1 MNYYNNFILCVFLS
15 KILFVVCGVWHFILV
30 RKNKGEN
37 ELSSRLFTWKE
48 YFEFIFLVSMA
59 LLCLHLFNPLTE
71 IRPAINKETR
81 LLLFIFGLI
90 VLINSKWEVVV
101 GHSKWLM
108 LLQYFISGR
117 RDINTDVILSY

>member
-37 ELSSRLFTWKE
+37 ELSSRLLTWKE

-90 VLINSKWEVVV
+90 VLINSKWELVV

>member
-1 MNYYNNFILCVFLS
+1 MSYYNNFILCVFLS

-30 RKNKGEN
+30 RKNKSEN
-37 ELSSRLFTWKE
+37 ELSLRLAMWKE

-59 LLCLHLFNPLTE
+59 LLCMHLFNPLAE
-71 IRPAINKETR
+71 IRPAINRETR
-81 LLLFIFGLI
+81 VLLFIFGFI
-90 VLINSKWEVVV
+90 VLINCKWELIV
-101 GHSKWLM
+101 GHSKWLA

>member
-37 ELSSRLFTWKE
+37 ELSLRLSTLKE
-48 YFEFIFLVSMA
+48 YFEFIFLASMA
-59 LLCLHLFNPLTE
+59 LLSMYLFNPLAE
-71 IRPAINKETR
+71 IRPAINRETR
-81 LLLFIFGLI
+81 LLLFIFGFI
-90 VLINSKWEVVV
+90 VLINCKWELVV
-101 GHSKWLM
+101 GHYKWLA

>member
-15 KILFVVCGVWHFILV
+15 KILFVVCGVWHLILV

-37 ELSSRLFTWKE
+37 ELSLRLSMWKE

-59 LLCLHLFNPLTE
+59 LLSLYLFNPLAE

-81 LLLFIFGLI
+81 LLLFIFGFI
-90 VLINSKWEVVV
+90 VLINCKWELIV
-101 GHSKWLM
+101 GHSKWLA

>member
-1 MNYYNNFILCVFLS
+1 VFLS

-37 ELSSRLFTWKE
+37 ELSSRLAIWKE

-59 LLCLHLFNPLTE
+59 LLCMYLFNPLAE
-71 IRPAINKETR
+71 IRPAINRETR
-81 LLLFIFGLI
+81 VLLFIFGLI
-90 VLINSKWEVVV
+90 VLINCKWELVV
-101 GHSKWLM
+101 GHYKPLM

-117 RDINTDVILSY
+117 KGMDTDVILSY

>member
-1 MNYYNNFILCVFLS
+1 MNYYDNFILCVFLS

-37 ELSSRLFTWKE
+37 ELSSRLAIWKE

-59 LLCLHLFNPLTE
+59 LLCMYLFNPLAE
-71 IRPAINKETR
+71 IRPAINRETR
-81 LLLFIFGLI
+81 VLLFIFGLI
-90 VLINSKWEVVV
+90 VLINCKWELVV
-101 GHSKWLM
+101 GHYKPLM

-117 RDINTDVILSY
+117 KGMDTDVILSY